1 MNGFLA
7 ILGRELRAY
16 FVSPLAWVVLTFLLF
31 VQGWAF
37 SLIVSFLADPRTP
50 AGTTPFD
57 VFFGSFFFW
66 FTLLFVTPVITMRS
80 IAEERRS
87 GTLET
92 LMTGPVTETQVVLA
106 KFTAALAFYAFLWA
120 PTALYPVIIGRHTA
134 IDWGPLAAGY
144 LGTLLLGAMALSVG
158 LLASALSKNQ
168 IVAAVATFGT
178 LLMFFAL
185 PWAGDLVR
193 DPVWTELF
201 AYLSQVDHLD
211 EMARGIVDSRRL
223 TYYLTTTALFLFF
236 TTRALEAKKW
246 R

>member
-7 ILGRELRAY
+7 VFARELRAY

-31 VQGWAF
+31 VQGWIF
-37 SLIVSFLADPRTP
+37 SLILGFLADPRTP

-66 FTLLFVTPVITMRS
+66 FTLIFVTPVITMRLL
-80 IAEERRS
+80 AEERRS
-87 GTLET
+87 GTLESLIT
-92 LMTGPVTETQVVLA
+92 APVTATQIVLA
-106 KFTAALAFYAFLWA
+106 KFAAAFTFYAFLWA
-120 PTALYPVIIGRHTA
+120 PTGLYPVLVARHTV
-134 IDWGPLAAGY
+134 IDWGPIGAGY
-144 LGTLLLGAMALSVG
+144 LGTLLLGAMALAVG
-158 LLASALSKNQ
+158 LFASALSKNQ

-178 LLMFFAL
+178 LLMLFAV

-193 DPVWTELF
+193 DPTWTEVF
-201 AYLSQVDHLD
+201 GYLNQADHLD
-211 EMARGIVDSRRL
+211 EMAKGIVDTRRL
-223 TYYLTTTALFLFF
+223 VYYLTTTALFLFF